1 MATISDLATLSSAAS
16 GDLLVIRRS
25 TTDYK
30 INASLVPWT
39 NTTSTF
45 TKQVNCAPGAVSGDY
60 CFSAN
65 LPANALANQRAFRWQ
80 YDGTLR
86 GYVNTL
92 ATENSIN
99 LLAFDN
105 GAGVGPA
112 LIIQQNNNDTTP
124 AAARIALNTRW
135 GAQRHLWVDNS
146 GALRIS
152 SSATAPVYSTD
163 ASAGTVVGDQSS
175 SLSVKDV
182 VGAAVDGATALSHV
196 ADGAAAVRRFVYK
209 SGAYNSE
216 EFSGLIVDYASR
228 YGMDRDD
235 EHPAGKSLNVINAIG
250 DLMIAVTDIA
260 QRLAAL
266 EAA

>member
-30 INASLVPWT
+30 IDAGLAAWT
-39 NTTSTF
+39 NTATTF
-45 TKQVNCAPGAVSGDY
+45 TRSVVNAPSVLSDAA
-60 CFSAN
+60 FSAN
-65 LPANALANQRAFRWQ
+65 MAASTTGRAYRWQ

-86 GYVNTL
+86 GHINTFE
-92 ATENSIN
+92 TENSMS

-105 GAGVGPA
+105 STGGGCFIAV
-112 LIIQQNNNDTTP
+112 QRNSNSTTP
-124 AAARIALNTRW
+124 SAGYVTLHTRA
-135 GAQRHLWVDNS
+135 GTSRHLWVDN
-146 GALRIS
+146 GFLLRIS
-152 SSATAPVYSTD
+152 SGTTAPLNGTD
-163 ASAGTVVGDQSS
+163 TSAGTVVGDQSS

-182 VGAAVDGATALSHV
+182 IGTAVDGATALSHV

-216 EFSGLIVDYASR
+216 EFSGLIVDYAAR